1 LKFDRAFELKKLNLA
16 ITPGRVI
23 MGDEHKSKIEFVLN
37 PNKRSIIT
45 VSAIGLILTGAAGY
59 YAINATSNKN
69 PDLAAQKEVSSQP
82 TQPTNLVTALGRLEP
97 RGEVISL
104 SPPPD
109 LGGAKIAR
117 LFFDEGDEVKANE
130 TIALLDNEPIKQAA
144 VDVAKEEVRVA
155 QSNLAIVQAGAKT
168 GEIRAQQAQIQRW
181 RAELNRTKE
190 EQIATIDRLKAEL
203 TNAEIEYNRYRQLA
217 QNGATSASELDERK
231 TTLETAKKRVIE
243 AQANYNKTEDT
254 LTQQIREARANLNK
268 IVEIR
273 PVDIDK
279 AQAELSKAI
288 ALLKQAEQDLQL
300 TYIKAPFD
308 GQIIKIKARPGEM
321 VNQDDGFAELGQTDR
336 MMVIAEVYESDVGKV
351 RIGQKAA
358 IVSETGSFSQQLQG
372 TVSQVGLKIG
382 KNDVLNTDPAA
393 DVDTRVV
400 EVKIL
405 LNPED
410 SKVVSGLTYSKVT
423 VKIQPNN

>member
-1 LKFDRAFELKKLNLA
+1 
-16 ITPGRVI
+16 
-23 MGDEHKSKIEFVLN
+23 MGDEHRSKIEFILN
-37 PNKRSIIT
+37 PNKRSIIA

-69 PDLAAQKEVSSQP
+69 PDLTAQKEVSY
-82 TQPTNLVTALGRLEP
+82 QPTNLVTALGRLEP
-97 RGEVISL
+97 RGEIISL

-117 LFFDEGDEVKANE
+117 LFFDEGDRVKVNQ

-144 VDVAKEEVRVA
+144 VNVAKEEVRVA
-155 QSNLAIVQAGAKT
+155 IANLAIIQAGAKT

-181 RAELNRTKE
+181 QAELNRTKE
-190 EQIATIDRLKAEL
+190 EQIATIDRFKAEL
-203 TNAEIEYNRYRQLA
+203 ANSEIEYNRYRQLA
-217 QNGATSASELDERK
+217 ESGATSASELDQRK

-243 AQANYNKTEDT
+243 AQANYNKTVDT
-254 LTQQIREARANLNK
+254 LTQQIQEARANLNK
-268 IVEIR
+268 IAEIR
-273 PVDIDK
+273 PVDINK

-288 ALLKQAEQDLQL
+288 ASLKQAEQDLQL

-321 VNQDDGFAELGQTDR
+321 VKQDDGFAELGQTDR
-336 MMVIAEVYESDVGKV
+336 MMVVAEVYESDIGKV

-358 IVSETGSFSQQLQG
+358 IVSETGSFARQLQG
-372 TVSQVGLKIG
+372 TVSQIGLKIG

-405 LNPED
+405 LDPED